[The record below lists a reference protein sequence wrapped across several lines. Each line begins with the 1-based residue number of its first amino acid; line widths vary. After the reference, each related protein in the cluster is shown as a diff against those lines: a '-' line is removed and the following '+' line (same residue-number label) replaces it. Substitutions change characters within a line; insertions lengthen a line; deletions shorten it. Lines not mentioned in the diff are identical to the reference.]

1 MATSTALQASTT
13 TTISLHLA
21 VTCPFTEIMG
31 WFSGAKDESAHK
43 SYDDTSSSFAASSDS
58 HAGYESA
65 GFGGHGLE
73 DMQRF
78 AQSIQQQ
85 ALVQSIITD
94 MTREAMEKCVTGTPK
109 DGKLTSSQ
117 VSCVHSCVNKW
128 MDTNEFMNGRLAAKA
143 QQANQTMH
151 H

>member
-1 MATSTALQASTT
+1 
-13 TTISLHLA
+13 
-21 VTCPFTEIMG
+21 MG
-31 WFSGAKDESAHK
+31 WFSGSNDDTTRK
-43 SYDDTSSSFAASSDS
+43 SYDDTSSSFATTSSMMDS

-65 GFGGHGLE
+65 GLGGGGGHHGLE
-73 DMQRF
+73 EMQRF

-94 MTREAMEKCVTGTPK
+94 MTREAMEKCITGTPK

-143 QQANQTMH
+143 QQANQGMH